1 MHASRRLGMAARRVS
16 PGETP
21 DVEAD
26 DTKAAPLL
34 DFEAVERRFRRLETT
49 PNQTTIDATLS
60 AIATREPTSF
70 HQATIYYGLERQDT
84 PPRRKYGLLA
94 TSIGIVFLQC
104 FVATGLGQ
112 GVTLST
118 CSEHSDCSRGTFCDE
133 GICDWCYLE
142 YKPCCRTNST
152 RTCVIAEKERE
163 GMCTTCTTSKGWETF
178 QDVVK
183 DRMDSMLVQD
193 WITLLLA
200 SIVVAFAVFAEIRDC
215 MLCEITLREIS
226 KRREVPRGWRY
237 AIRGLNYVRYILL
250 LPNIIVSVMSLVHED
265 GGRVKYVCLNTVAVL
280 FILEV
285 DNLAFLHGLGERT
298 RMEAEQH
305 AHAGARVTEDDLRMM
320 GVVKLICVVTIPSAI
335 FGGVCG
341 HSVLRDNAD
350 VFILMLAPLPSLVV
364 VFVQRVMAS
373 RRKLKKGCGEFGW
386 AILNYIMF
394 MSWFLIFYFLM
405 FVQVHGRRSYDGW
418 WGFIVGSLAMF
429 AFTLV
434 LSICTD
440 NPPKPSAES
449 SSVP

>member
-1 MHASRRLGMAARRVS
+1 MAARRVS

-34 DFEAVERRFRRLETT
+34 DFEAVERRFRKLETT
-49 PNQTTIDATLS
+49 PNQRTIDATLN

-70 HQATIYYGLERQDT
+70 HQATIYYGLERKDT

-118 CSEHSDCSRGTFCDE
+118 CSEPSDCSRGTFCDE
-133 GICDWCYLE
+133 GICDFCWLTH
-142 YKPCCRTNST
+142 KSCCRTNST
-152 RTCVIAEKERE
+152 GTCVIAEKERE
-163 GMCTTCTTSKGWETF
+163 SMCTTCTTSKGWETF

-183 DRMDSMLVQD
+183 ERMDSMMFQD
-193 WITLLLA
+193 WLTLLLA
-200 SIVVAFAVFAEIRDC
+200 SFVIAFAVFAEIRDVL
-215 MLCEITLREIS
+215 LCEIALREIS
-226 KRREVPRGWRY
+226 KQREVPRGWRY
-237 AIRGLNYVRYILL
+237 AIRGLNYARYFLL
-250 LPNIIVSVMSLVHED
+250 LPNIIVSVMSLVYED

-298 RMEAEQH
+298 RMEAEQY
-305 AHAGARVTEDDLRMM
+305 AHSGARVTEDDLRIM
-320 GVVKLICVVTIPSAI
+320 GIVKSICVVTIPSAI

-341 HSVLRDNAD
+341 HGVYPDNPDFLNLA
-350 VFILMLAPLPSLVV
+350 LAPLPSIFV
-364 VFVQRVMAS
+364 VFVQRVIAS
-373 RRKLKKGCGEFGW
+373 RSQLKTSCCGFGW
-386 AILNYIMF
+386 AILNYIVYWIWWGLFIMF
-394 MSWFLIFYFLM
+394 M
-405 FVQVHGRRSYDGW
+405 FVQVHGQRSYEEYW
-418 WGFIVGSLAMF
+418 QWSLFNAAVI

-449 SSVP
+449 SGVS

>member
-1 MHASRRLGMAARRVS
+1 MAARKVS
-16 PGETP
+16 PAAEGTK
-21 DVEAD
+21 DLEAD
-26 DTKAAPLL
+26 DTKA
-34 DFEAVERRFRRLETT
+34 EAVPLG
-49 PNQTTIDATLS
+49 PMPHAPTLHHL
-60 AIATREPTSF
+60 ATREPTSF
-70 HQATIYYGLERQDT
+70 HQTTIYYGLVRRDT
-84 PPRRKYGLLA
+84 PQRRKYGLLA
-94 TSIGIVFLQC
+94 ASIGIVFLQC
-104 FVATGLGQ
+104 FVATGLSTGIYYF
-112 GVTLST
+112 T
-118 CSEHSDCSRGTFCDE
+118 CSEHSDCTSRGTFCDS
-133 GICDWCYLE
+133 GICDWCYARHE
-142 YKPCCRTNST
+142 SACCTTNST
-152 RTCVIAEKERE
+152 DTCWLDGLDRE
-163 GMCTTCTTSKGWETF
+163 GMCAACTGREGWETF
-178 QDVVK
+178 QDVLK
-183 DRMDSMLVQD
+183 DRIDSMLIQD
-193 WITLLLA
+193 WVTLFLA
-200 SIVVAFAVFAEIRDC
+200 SLVVSFALFAEIRDC
-215 MLCEITLREIS
+215 MLCEIALREIS

-237 AIRGLNYVRYILL
+237 AIRGLNFARYFLL
-250 LPNIIVSVMSLVHED
+250 LPSIVMSVVALVHND
-265 GGRVKYVCLNTVAVL
+265 GGAVKHVCLNTVAVL

-298 RMEAEQH
+298 RMEAEQY
-305 AHAGARVTEDDLRMM
+305 AHAGARVTEDDLRTM

-449 SSVP
+449 SGLS

>member
-49 PNQTTIDATLS
+49 PNQRTIDATLN

-70 HQATIYYGLERQDT
+70 HQATIYYGLERPDT

-265 GGRVKYVCLNTVAVL
+265 GGRVKHVCLNTVAVL

-298 RMEAEQH
+298 RMEAEQKS
-305 AHAGARVTEDDLRMM
+305 HAGARMTEEDLRIM
-320 GVVKLICVVTIPSAI
+320 GVVKLICVVLIPCTV
-335 FGGVCG
+335 FVGVCS
-341 HSVLRDNAD
+341 HSWIPDQHDTLNEVFNA
-350 VFILMLAPLPSLVV
+350 LPSIAV
-364 VFVQRVMAS
+364 VFVQRVMTS
-373 RRKLKKGCGEFGW
+373 RSRLEGFCGGFGW
-386 AILNYIMF
+386 AILNFSMYSAWAGLFYVVTYI
-394 MSWFLIFYFLM
+394 
-405 FVQVHGRRSYDGW
+405 QAHGQRA
-418 WGFIVGSLAMF
+418 IVGWEPTIAGLAAMI
-429 AFTLV
+429 ALTLV
-434 LSICTD
+434 ISIKTD
-440 NPPKPSAES
+440 SPPSPSTAS
-449 SSVP
+449 SGSS

>member
-1 MHASRRLGMAARRVS
+1 MAARKVS
-16 PGETP
+16 PAAEDTP
-21 DVEAD
+21 
-26 DTKAAPLL
+26 KAPL
-34 DFEAVERRFRRLETT
+34 DPEAIEQRFRTLETT
-49 PNQTTIDATLS
+49 PHQRTLN

-94 TSIGIVFLQC
+94 ASIGIVFLQC
-104 FVATGLGQ
+104 LVATGLGQ

-133 GICDWCYLE
+133 GICDWCYLD

-152 RTCVIAEKERE
+152 RTCAASAAPSGAEMES
-163 GMCTTCTTSKGWETF
+163 MCAACTTSKGWEAF

-183 DRMDSMLVQD
+183 ERVDSMLVQD

-200 SIVVAFAVFAEIRDC
+200 SFVISFAVFAEIRDVL
-215 MLCEITLREIS
+215 LCEIALREIS
-226 KRREVPRGWRY
+226 KRREVPRGWRF
-237 AIRGLNYVRYILL
+237 AIRGLNYARYFLL
-250 LPNIIVSVMSLVHED
+250 LPNIIVSVTSLVHED

-280 FILEV
+280 FLLEV

-298 RMEAEQH
+298 RMEAEQYS
-305 AHAGARVTEDDLRMM
+305 HAGARVTEYDLRTM
-320 GVVKLICVVTIPSAI
+320 GIVKSICVVLIPCSVFA
-335 FGGVCG
+335 GVCG
-341 HSVLRDNAD
+341 HSLIRDFPDFFVL
-350 VFILMLAPLPSLVV
+350 VFAPLPSVVV

-373 RRKLKKGCGEFGW
+373 RHKLKGSCGGFGW
-386 AILNYIMF
+386 AILNYAMF
-394 MSWFLIFYFLM
+394 VSWYSAILILM
-405 FVQVHGRRSYDGW
+405 FVQVHGRRAYEDW
-418 WGFIVGSLAMF
+418 WWWIVGVLVMV

-449 SSVP
+449 SSVS